1 MMKTPESDFELR
13 AEDVMVSPVITI
25 SSKDTMQHAASIF
38 LDKNISGAPVLN
50 GGSFPVGVLT
60 KTDIT
65 HYERDHVACASS
77 GEDRSALRTLGALEA
92 IAQGVGFHAED
103 EEESVSEW
111 MTPKLFSVSKE
122 TSLRK
127 VVKEMLE
134 KRIHRV
140 FVTEKNAVV
149 GVITAFDLIRVL
161 DKKLESESREL
172 KTGINNTNKR
182 RKNQ

>member
-1 MMKTPESDFELR
+1 MRKTNESDFELR

-25 SSKDTMQHAASIF
+25 SSKDTMQHAASVF

-77 GEDRSALRTLGALEA
+77 GEDRGALRTLGALEA
-92 IAQGVGFHAED
+92 IAQGVGFHAES
-103 EEESVSEW
+103 EEDAVSEW
-111 MTPKLFSVSKE
+111 MTPKLFSVNKE
-122 TSLRK
+122 TSLHK
-127 VVKEMLE
+127 VVKEMLK

-140 FVTEKNAVV
+140 FVTEKSAVV

-161 DKKLESESREL
+161 DKKLELELEGLKSR
-172 KTGINNTNKR
+172 INYVNKR
-182 RKNQ
+182 RKNK